1 MKKGWKEEKLGDVCE
16 YDKSKYYDEGLPYI
30 GLEHIESNTGNYLG
44 DFSLVNLK
52 SSTFRFS
59 KSHLLYGRL
68 RPYLNK
74 VLIPDFDGHCST
86 EIFPIKLNSE
96 ILREYLFYWFIMG
109 STVAKINATCTGARM
124 PRANMNEVINFP
136 IPIPP
141 LAEQKKIVAILD
153 RAFAAIDEAKANT
166 EQNIVNAKEIF
177 QSRLDEI
184 FSNPQKGWKVEKLGE
199 LGKITSSKRIFKKE
213 YVKNG
218 VPFYRSKEIKELGN
232 NRNISQE
239 LFISS
244 EHYSEIKTKYGVPK
258 RGDLLLTAVGT
269 IGETYIVQKDDKF
282 YFKDGNIIWF
292 KNFNSIDSY
301 FLKYSL
307 KNFVKILQ
315 SMSKG
320 TAYKALT
327 INALSKYS
335 IPIPPLAEQKKIVT
349 ELEKLRAA
357 TDQMVENY
365 EQKLEDLEELRKSI
379 LERAFLGEL
388 T

>member
-124 PRANMNEVINFP
+124 PRANMNEIINFP

-184 FSNPQKGWKVEKLGE
+184 FSNPKKGWKVEKLGDVCE
-199 LGKITSSKRIFKKE
+199 NLDRLRVPISKNKRLSGKIPYYGATGIVDYVSGYIFDEELLLISEDGANLLARKYPIAFTVTGKSWVNNHAHVLKFSNSNLQKFVE
-213 YVKNG
+213 YYIN
-218 VPFYRSKEIKELGN
+218 SINLD
-232 NRNISQE
+232 S
-239 LFISS
+239 FIS
-244 EHYSEIKTKYGVPK
+244 GMAQPK
-258 RGDLLLTAVGT
+258 LNQSKL
-269 IGETYIVQKDDKF
+269 
-282 YFKDGNIIWF
+282 
-292 KNFNSIDSY
+292 NSIP
-301 FLKYSL
+301 
-307 KNFVKILQ
+307 
-315 SMSKG
+315 
-320 TAYKALT
+320 
-327 INALSKYS
+327 
-335 IPIPPLAEQKKIVT
+335 IPIPPLAEQKKIVA
-349 ELEKLRAA
+349 ELDKLRAA

-379 LERAFLGEL
+379 LEQAFLGEL